1 MGACLSLTKVSCQE
15 DIVVDEGYGGS
26 DLEKKEKAGAAKSKE
41 SQTVAEHIFTAKKR
55 KKKMCG
61 EEFLEKLF
69 SGF

>member
-1 MGACLSLTKVSCQE
+1 M
-15 DIVVDEGYGGS
+15 DEGYGGS